1 MEKHLPLQ
9 LQDISLEAAIF
20 VATKQ
25 EKNKYGSYSNSCNY
39 FLHFN
44 FFARNVKNQIE
55 TMI

>member
-25 EKNKYGSYSNSCNY
+25 EKNKYGSYSNSYNY

-44 FFARNVKNQIE
+44 FFARKIKNQIE
-55 TMI
+55 TML